1 MPAPVICYGDLRM
14 LWNLVAIISLS
25 LTFPSGFF
33 ENILHVLNHFGSVY
47 GDDDVSFIKIQ
58 AFCRLKGERTLV
70 ALSYNRNGGIK
81 VPGSSLVGFAFFF
94 SCLSFS
100 FFFFLI
106 YIYIFYHSYHENN
119 CLSREYESFFNNSGQ
134 NIVTAYGRDINK

>member
-47 GDDDVSFIKIQ
+47 GDDDIGFIKIQ
-58 AFCRLKGERTLV
+58 AFCRLKGERTV
-70 ALSYNRNGGIK
+70 VVLSYNRNVGIK
-81 VPGSSLVGFAFFF
+81 VPGSSLVGLAFFF
-94 SCLSFS
+94 FPLSFS

-106 YIYIFYHSYHENN
+106 
-119 CLSREYESFFNNSGQ
+119 LFFF
-134 NIVTAYGRDINK
+134 ITVTRKTTV